1 MLIIQVT
8 NVREVMRKRFGLL
21 GEKVIGK
28 VMDSEAEVEKALI
41 QEMEAAFQEFGIE
54 AKIIS
59 AQVPNLVIGNNLELP
74 LKVREERQVNLKR
87 E

>member
-54 AKIIS
+54 AKITS
-59 AQVPNLVIGNNLELP
+59 AKVPELVIGKNLELP
-74 LKVREERQVNLKR
+74 LKVREERQVRLSR